1 VWWPHPEEGA
11 NVMVIIGCDFH
22 PGFQQIAM
30 VDTEGG
36 ELRHLRLAHKQ
47 QAEQFYRSLRGQ
59 DVLVGMETCGYTQ
72 WFEQLLDGLGLG
84 YRIGDAAQIRAS
96 YVRKQKTDKRDA
108 GHLLRLLM
116 ENRFPALQW
125 IPTAA
130 ERDARQLLVHRH
142 KRVQTL
148 TRVKNQLHALA
159 MNQGLRLRWQLWSKE
174 GLQQLKALPLLPY
187 AAARRADLLRQL
199 EEMEGEIEKLDKAVR
214 QEAESRP
221 EAVRLMSHP
230 GVGPVTALAY
240 VLTMGDVRRFEHAR
254 QVASYLGLIPS
265 EDSSGGKQRLGHISK
280 QGNPLMR
287 FLLVEAG
294 HSAVRKDAELAR
306 CYSRLKHRHSTG
318 VAKVAVARKLAL
330 RLYWM
335 LRNQIDYAQLRGPCA
350 GKPGSFP
357 GRKTRPA
364 L

>member
-1 VWWPHPEEGA
+1 
-11 NVMVIIGCDFH
+11 MVIIGCDFH

-36 ELRHLRLAHKQ
+36 EVRRLRLAHKQ
-47 QAEQFYRSLRGQ
+47 QAEQFYRSLRGRE
-59 DVLVGMETCGYTQ
+59 VLVGMESCGYTQ
-72 WFEQLLDGLGLG
+72 WFEQLLGELGLG

-108 GHLLRLLM
+108 GHILRLLV
-116 ENRFPALQW
+116 EDRFPALKW
-125 IPTAA
+125 LPTAA
-130 ERDARQLLVHRH
+130 ERDVRQLIVHRH
-142 KRVQTL
+142 KRVQME

-159 MNQGLRLRWQLWSKE
+159 INQGLRMRWKLWSKE
-174 GLQQLKALPLLPY
+174 GRQQLQALPLLPY
-187 AAARRADLLRQL
+187 AAARRADLLQQL
-199 EEMEGEIEKLDKAVR
+199 DQMEEEVERLDGTVR
-214 QEAESRP
+214 REAEARP

-240 VLTMGDVRRFEHAR
+240 VLTLGDVRRFEHAR

-265 EDSSGGKQRLGHISK
+265 EHSSGGKQRLGHISK
-280 QGNPLMR
+280 QGNSLLR

-306 CYSRLKHRHSTG
+306 CYARLKHRHSTG

-335 LRNQIDYAQLRGPCA
+335 LRSQIDYAQLRGPRA
-350 GKPGSFP
+350 GKPVSFP
-357 GRKTRPA
+357 GGQTRPA